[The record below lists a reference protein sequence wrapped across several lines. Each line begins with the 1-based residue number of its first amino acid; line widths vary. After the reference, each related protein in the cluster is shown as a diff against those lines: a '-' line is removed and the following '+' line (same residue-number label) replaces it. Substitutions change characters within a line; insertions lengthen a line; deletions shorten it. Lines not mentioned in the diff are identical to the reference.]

1 MKAIK
6 GLIIT
11 LIVIVALAGVTIIGG
26 YIYVRSTYGIDLFRT
41 AGQLKTLSQTPDEAV
56 LCPNAFSASD
66 MADVKSNMDEKAS
79 GLISYEEG
87 KGYEGYTLDFSDV
100 SSIAPFT
107 GSIGFSSK
115 QAGALAQTI
124 FYGQT
129 GGKVKIGEKELP
141 VKLVQTDFLNIAE
154 NGSAD
159 FNVVAKVS
167 LTPFKEDMN
176 GFPFSLF
183 KKYVP
188 DELYV
193 SSTVRVNKTDDKMG
207 YNVTNV
213 GLRLNNL
220 SAEDTDDLFHTL
232 DAVLKIGSA
241 ESLNMQ
247 IGTTAV
253 NALIGNAENI
263 GFAYSMQ
270 ALGKTAFEFA
280 VINEQ
285 TCFVIY

>member
-11 LIVIVALAGVTIIGG
+11 LIVIIALAGVTIIGG

-41 AGQLKTLSQTPDEAV
+41 AGQLKTLSQTPDESA

-107 GSIGFSSK
+107 GSIGFSPK

-167 LTPFKEDMN
+167 LTPFKPR
-176 GFPFSLF
+176 FI
-183 KKYVP
+183 
-188 DELYV
+188 
-193 SSTVRVNKTDDKMG
+193 R
-207 YNVTNV
+207 
-213 GLRLNNL
+213 
-220 SAEDTDDLFHTL
+220 SAENCHFFS
-232 DAVLKIGSA
+232 KSPK
-241 ESLNMQ
+241 ES
-247 IGTTAV
+247 IIIEISFSG
-253 NALIGNAENI
+253 
-263 GFAYSMQ
+263 
-270 ALGKTAFEFA
+270 
-280 VINEQ
+280 
-285 TCFVIY
+285 

>member
-11 LIVIVALAGVTIIGG
+11 LVVIVALVGVTIIGG

-41 AGQLKTLSQTPDEAV
+41 AGQLKTLSQTPDEKT
-56 LCPNAFSASD
+56 LCPNAFSAND
-66 MADVKSNMDEKAS
+66 MADVKTAMDKNLN
-79 GLISYEEG
+79 GLISYNEG
-87 KGYEGYTLDFSDV
+87 EGYEGYKVDFSAIT
-100 SSIAPFT
+100 SPMPFADD
-107 GSIGFSSK
+107 IVFSSK

-124 FYGQT
+124 FFGQT
-129 GGKVKIGEKELP
+129 GGVVKIGEKELS
-141 VKLVQTDFLNIAE
+141 VRLVQMNFANVSE

-159 FNVVAKVS
+159 FHVVAKVN
-167 LTPFKEDMN
+167 LKPFKDEMN
-176 GFPFSLF
+176 DFPFSLF

-193 SSTVRVNKTDDKMG
+193 SSTVRVEKTDDKMG
-207 YNVTNV
+207 YSVAHKE
-213 GLRLNNL
+213 LKLNNL
-220 SAEDTDDLFHTL
+220 SADDTDDLFHTL

-241 ESLNMQ
+241 ENMNLQ

-253 NALIGNAENI
+253 NALIGNSDNA
-263 GFAYSMQ
+263 GFAYSLQ
-270 ALGKTAFEFA
+270 ALGKTTFKFT

-285 TCFVIY
+285 TCFIIY

>member
-1 MKAIK
+1 MKKAIK

-11 LIVIVALAGVTIIGG
+11 LIVIVALVGVTIIGG

-41 AGQLKTLSQTPDEAV
+41 AGQLKTLSQTPDESA
-56 LCPNAFSASD
+56 LCSNAFSASD

-87 KGYEGYTLDFSDV
+87 KGYEGYSVDFSDV
-100 SSIAPFT
+100 SSLTPFT

-213 GLRLNNL
+213 GLNKYSDITEL
-220 SAEDTDDLFHTL
+220 
-232 DAVLKIGSA
+232 
-241 ESLNMQ
+241 
-247 IGTTAV
+247 
-253 NALIGNAENI
+253 NAEIIRTFVEKIIVYEAEKNDGVKTQKVKIVYNCVGTVSVPNI
-263 GFAYSMQ
+263 DNEPV
-270 ALGKTAFEFA
+270 KTDKTKIIEVA
-280 VINEQ
+280 
-285 TCFVIY
+285 

>member
-11 LIVIVALAGVTIIGG
+11 LIVIIALAGVTIIGG

-41 AGQLKTLSQTPDEAV
+41 AGQLKTLSQTPDESA
-56 LCPNAFSASD
+56 LCSNAFSASD

-87 KGYEGYTLDFSDV
+87 KGYEGYTVDFSDV

-167 LTPFKEDMN
+167 LTPFKPR
-176 GFPFSLF
+176 FI
-183 KKYVP
+183 
-188 DELYV
+188 
-193 SSTVRVNKTDDKMG
+193 R
-207 YNVTNV
+207 
-213 GLRLNNL
+213 
-220 SAEDTDDLFHTL
+220 SAENCHFFS
-232 DAVLKIGSA
+232 KSPK
-241 ESLNMQ
+241 ES
-247 IGTTAV
+247 IIIEISFSG
-253 NALIGNAENI
+253 
-263 GFAYSMQ
+263 
-270 ALGKTAFEFA
+270 
-280 VINEQ
+280 
-285 TCFVIY
+285 